1 MICFGFSI
9 CFSHSGFPHRILTQ
23 IFPHRISSMQVRIQ
37 LVFCLFV
44 SNAVA
49 CAGVR
54 SKRWNGSQIPKL
66 DSYCGTVYR
75 NAGHPRKVQWTF
87 RGQRYRYGIC
97 SKSRS
102 VSARAAHPYGCD
114 EGCRLCRPS
123 QPQSGCDVTPSY
135 ALFIFRVVVRHLYGE
150 PPGTADCYGI
160 FCCNNG
166 VFFMPDFCAFL

>member
-1 MICFGFSI
+1 
-9 CFSHSGFPHRILTQ
+9 
-23 IFPHRISSMQVRIQ
+23 MQVRIQ
-37 LVFCLFV
+37 PVFCLFV

-66 DSYCGTVYR
+66 DPYCGTVYR

-123 QPQSGCDVTPSY
+123 QPLRGCDVTPSY

-166 VFFMPDFCAFL
+166 AFFMPEFCAFL